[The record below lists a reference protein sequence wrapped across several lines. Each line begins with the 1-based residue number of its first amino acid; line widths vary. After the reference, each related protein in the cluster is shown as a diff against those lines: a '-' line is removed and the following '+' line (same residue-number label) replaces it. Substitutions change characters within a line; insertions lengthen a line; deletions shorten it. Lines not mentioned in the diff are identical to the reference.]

1 MPLLSDVAGYWM
13 QGAMRTLEAF
23 GHGYGSPATDPPPT
37 TPYNVVYEGGMLRLR
52 HYQPTVRR
60 HRTPLLVVYALIKRP
75 FILDLQPGKSVIE
88 SLLRQG
94 FEVYLTDWLPPAR
107 EDSWR
112 GFDAY
117 VNGDLADAVRVVQLS
132 EGVEQINLMGY
143 CFGALLTLVYSA
155 LHREN
160 LKNLITLTLPFD
172 MSVRDLPFYNLV
184 DFISD
189 DAIELVTRIYG
200 NCPAWMINGGFNL
213 MAPIHHALDKYMGL
227 YRNSQREGYT
237 EMFELFEHWMTSDM
251 PLAGQIYR
259 EMYKLIFKRN
269 ALVKG
274 EFKVADQVVDL
285 RQVSCPLLNV
295 VAEQDD
301 VVHPR
306 SSLGLLDHVGSE
318 DKRNLVFQAGHIGTV
333 VSAGAIGKL
342 WPQVGQ
348 WMAERDQAASLPEP
362 SAAKEW
368 AAD

>member
-1 MPLLSDVAGYWM
+1 
-13 QGAMRTLEAF
+13 
-23 GHGYGSPATDPPPT
+23 
-37 TPYNVVYEGGMLRLR
+37 
-52 HYQPTVRR
+52 
-60 HRTPLLVVYALIKRP
+60 
-75 FILDLQPGKSVIE
+75 
-88 SLLRQG
+88 
-94 FEVYLTDWLPPAR
+94 
-107 EDSWR
+107 
-112 GFDAY
+112 
-117 VNGDLADAVRVVQLS
+117 
-132 EGVEQINLMGY
+132 
-143 CFGALLTLVYSA
+143 
-155 LHREN
+155 
-160 LKNLITLTLPFD
+160 PFD
-172 MSVRDLPFYNLV
+172 MRVRDLPFYNLV

-227 YRNSQREGYT
+227 YRNSQREGYS

-274 EFKVADQVVDL
+274 ELKVAGELVDL
-285 RQVSCPLLNV
+285 RRVTCPLLNV

-306 SSLGLLDHVGSE
+306 SSLGLLDHVGTE
-318 DKRNLVFQAGHIGTV
+318 DKSNVVFPTGHIGAV

-348 WMAERDQAASLPEP
+348 WMAERDEPALSAETSLPTE
-362 SAAKEW
+362 
-368 AAD
+368 